1 MSSQALAEDSTWHGW
16 LDSQCQSPMADVQN
30 LEWPDGAP
38 KLGSLGLKVFSW
50 TSISSVAIS
59 IQTIEVVLLQLD
71 DHHESWQGQNLAKCL
86 TTCIGVAMLAA
97 PRHGRC
103 NACDLQ

>member
-16 LDSQCQSPMADVQN
+16 LDSQCQSPMAGVQN

-59 IQTIEVVLLQLD
+59 IQTIEVVLQSENDLHEHFQGRSQL
-71 DHHESWQGQNLAKCL
+71 
-86 TTCIGVAMLAA
+86 
-97 PRHGRC
+97 PRRNVC
-103 NACDLQ
+103 NDRSIP